1 MTLKKYCLAIGTYKN
16 SLEIL
21 KNCKKYKIVP
31 ILFIKYSL
39 INRLSVDWFI
49 ELKNMLNNEFNNKFM
64 TYVDVKKNY
73 GLFISLIEK
82 KINYIKVDTSDEKTL
97 EKLKQIAK
105 INKVIINPNFSIL
118 DLSKSK
124 NINARIKNLYNK
136 N

>member
-1 MTLKKYCLAIGTYKN
+1 MILKKYCLAIGTYNN

-49 ELKNMLNNEFNNKFM
+49 ELKNMLNNEFDNKFM

-73 GLFISLIEK
+73 GLFINLIEK
-82 KINYIKVDTSDEKTL
+82 KINYIKVDTSDKKTL

-105 INKVIINPNFSIL
+105 INKVFINPNFSIL
-118 DLSKSK
+118 DLSKSI
-124 NINARIKNLYNK
+124 NINTRIKNLYNK